1 MVKKVYQPV
10 GNSNSLIGRKKIE
23 LDRSEKISVNH
34 QIFFKFVIESP
45 LRLWRIQ
52 QDSQMGMCSL
62 KNLSWSKKPHP
73 NRMTQ
78 KNAGA
83 AHVLKKLI
91 RKKIIKVV
99 FFFSCREIA
108 AVTYTDQKKIF
119 SSCTIFKENN

>member
-1 MVKKVYQPV
+1 MYQPV
-10 GNSNSLIGRKKIE
+10 GDSNSLIGRKKIE
-23 LDRSEKISVNH
+23 LNRSEKISVID

-45 LRLWRIQ
+45 LRLCRLQRSASI
-52 QDSQMGMCSL
+52 GMCSL

-91 RKKIIKVV
+91 RKKVIKVV
-99 FFFSCREIA
+99 VLLKRREIA
-108 AVTYTDQKKIF
+108 AVTNTDQRKNF
-119 SSCTIFKENN
+119 PSCTIFKKNN